1 MDDLLYR
8 AKLAEQV
15 DRYEEMAEMMKMLV
29 CTKRQPLTDEERSI
43 FAVAFKNVSGERRA
57 AWRKVL
63 SIERQELRNA
73 EAAGNETD
81 RKEFEQRAAV
91 ALDYRTQIESEL
103 SLICNEVLALLYNHL
118 VPLSDPVLADQLS
131 TIIAGTCEAGAA
143 EDIAEKHPVE
153 KQLEKLVD
161 EIVKGAAGQP
171 SSKESMVFWFKMAGD
186 YRRFLAEV
194 LMDGSERREAE
205 AHKALQAYTIASSIA
220 RMYLTP
226 SHPIRLG
233 LSLNVSVFY
242 FEILQMRT
250 VACRIAENSFNEA
263 VAELDHLDGSCYQDS
278 MLVMQ
283 LLKDN
288 LRSWTATEQD
298 DQEVP
303 ETSAKQ

>member
-1 MDDLLYR
+1 M
-8 AKLAEQV
+8 
-15 DRYEEMAEMMKMLV
+15 
-29 CTKRQPLTDEERSI
+29 
-43 FAVAFKNVSGERRA
+43 
-57 AWRKVL
+57 
-63 SIERQELRNA
+63 
-73 EAAGNETD
+73 
-81 RKEFEQRAAV
+81 
-91 ALDYRTQIESEL
+91 
-103 SLICNEVLALLYNHL
+103 
-118 VPLSDPVLADQLS
+118 
-131 TIIAGTCEAGAA
+131 
-143 EDIAEKHPVE
+143 
-153 KQLEKLVD
+153 
-161 EIVKGAAGQP
+161 
-171 SSKESMVFWFKMAGD
+171 FWFKMAGD

-250 VACRIAENSFNEA
+250 VACRIAENSFNEVPVCVPLRGHYNEPSTQA